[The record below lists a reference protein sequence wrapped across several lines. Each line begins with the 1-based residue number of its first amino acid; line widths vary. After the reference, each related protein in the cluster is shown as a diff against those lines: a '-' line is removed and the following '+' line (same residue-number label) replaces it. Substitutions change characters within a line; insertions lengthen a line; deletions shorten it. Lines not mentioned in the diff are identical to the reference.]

1 MKNTILSL
9 AALALCAPLW
19 ASAAE
24 GFVVADISLQAG
36 PDTQYPSIEEL
47 YAGTNVSIQGCLQ
60 GWTWCDVI
68 ASNGDRGWVPGTF
81 IEETYNSQRV
91 VVFDY
96 GARIGIPVVSFSIGA
111 YWDHYYHSR
120 PFYAERQQW
129 EARAIRVRAPSR
141 PTSVANISSHPTDT
155 RTQTQERRATTTG
168 TAQQRTAVPATT
180 AAPERTTTAP
190 EHTTT
195 ERSSNE
201 ARTAKLAHPESRP
214 VPEPQAKPESAP
226 APAKPTDMPE
236 RMKPVE
242 HPVQPTQAP
251 KPIASAKRQNEERK
265 ASEPKPK
272 DELKPEKKKDDS
284 GGGGDS
290 GGH

>member
-1 MKNTILSL
+1 MKKTILSL
-9 AALALCAPLW
+9 AALALCAPLC

-36 PDTQYPSIEEL
+36 PDTQYPTIEEL
-47 YAGTNVSIQGCLQ
+47 YAGTNVEIQGCLQ
-60 GWTWCDVI
+60 GWIWCDVI

-81 IEETYNSQRV
+81 IEETYNNQRV
-91 VVFDY
+91 VVIDY
-96 GARIGIPVVSFSIGA
+96 GARIGIPVVSFSIGT

-129 EARAIRVRAPSR
+129 ETRAIRVRAPSR
-141 PTSVANISSHPTDT
+141 PANVATISHPTNT
-155 RTQTQERRATTTG
+155 RTQTQEPRATTG
-168 TAQQRTAVPATT
+168 TVQQRTAAPA
-180 AAPERTTTAP
+180 PTTAP
-190 EHTTT
+190 EERATT

-251 KPIASAKRQNEERK
+251 KPMASAKKQNEEHK

>member
-1 MKNTILSL
+1 MKKNILSL

-47 YAGTNVSIQGCLQ
+47 YAGTDVSIQGCLQ

-96 GARIGIPVVSFSIGA
+96 GARIGIPVVSFSIGT

-129 EARAIRVRAPSR
+129 ESRAIRVRAPSR

-155 RTQTQERRATTTG
+155 RTQTQTQERRATTTG
-168 TAQQRTAVPATT
+168 TAQQRMAAPAPT
-180 AAPERTTTAP
+180 AAPERA
-190 EHTTT
+190 TT
-195 ERSSNE
+195 EPSSVE
-201 ARTAKLAHPESRP
+201 PRTAKLAHPESRP

-251 KPIASAKRQNEERK
+251 KPMASTKKQNEERK

-272 DELKPEKKKDDS
+272 DELKPEKKKDDN
-284 GGGGDS
+284 GGGD
-290 GGH
+290 GGGR

>member
-1 MKNTILSL
+1 MKKTILSL

-36 PDTQYPSIEEL
+36 PDTQYPSIEQL

-81 IEETYNSQRV
+81 IEEAYNNQRV

-96 GARIGIPVVSFSIGA
+96 GARIGIPVISFSIGA
-111 YWDHYYHSR
+111 YWDHNYHSR

-129 EARAIRVRAPSR
+129 ESRSISVRAPSR
-141 PTSVANISSHPTDT
+141 PTNVATISSHPTDT
-155 RTQTQERRATTTG
+155 RTQTQERRTTG
-168 TAQQRTAVPATT
+168 TVQQRSTAPT
-180 AAPERTTTAP
+180 TTTAP
-190 EHTTT
+190 ERDTT
-195 ERSSNE
+195 ERSSTE
-201 ARTAKLAHPESRP
+201 QRTARVTHPESRP

-251 KPIASAKRQNEERK
+251 KPIASAKKQNEERK

>member
-1 MKNTILSL
+1 MKKTILSL
-9 AALALCAPLW
+9 AALAFCAPLW

-47 YAGTNVSIQGCLQ
+47 YAGTNVEIQGCLQ

-81 IEETYNSQRV
+81 IEETYNNQRV
-91 VVFDY
+91 VVIDY
-96 GARIGIPVVSFSIGA
+96 GARIGVPIVSFSIGT
-111 YWDHYYHSR
+111 YWDHYYQSR
-120 PFYAERQQW
+120 PFYAQRTQW
-129 EARAIRVRAPSR
+129 QSRAIRVRAPSR
-141 PTSVANISSHPTDT
+141 PANVATISHPTDT
-155 RTQTQERRATTTG
+155 RTQTQEPRATTG
-168 TAQQRTAVPATT
+168 TTQQHTTAPAPT
-180 AAPERTTTAP
+180 AAPERTTT
-190 EHTTT
+190 

-201 ARTAKLAHPESRP
+201 PRTAKLAHPESRP

-242 HPVQPTQAP
+242 HPVQPTQAA
-251 KPIASAKRQNEERK
+251 KPMASAKQKDDQK
-265 ASEPKPK
+265 AHEPKPK
-272 DELKPEKKKDDS
+272 DELKPEKKKDDGGKKDEGGD
-284 GGGGDS
+284 GGGR
-290 GGH
+290 